1 MRVWALFFACLYL
14 NIYGQR
20 HTSTWYNIDN
30 GLPQS
35 SAKAIVK
42 DLYGFIWISTENG
55 LVRYDGSSFIT
66 FNNFKINNLHF
77 GEFIGDPLLD
87 NIAVLNS
94 FQENK
99 IIIKNR
105 FPTLAKLSDSDK
117 TTFLKGNNPIYR
129 VSNNGISSNFYNDIQ
144 YFIQLKNS
152 AYYFTEKDA
161 VIYKNEKGSEIK
173 ITLPFSNKNLSS
185 TFVCNETLFVNDP
198 KSRKTY
204 SIYKGKL
211 SVSEKHSLFN
221 DPESRVY
228 WQQITNQTFI
238 INHNNI
244 YIAEYKGNE
253 LTLKFLV
260 KYDEIGRHSYY
271 SMFYD
276 KDFDKLYLG
285 TLNNGLNIL
294 SLSNFYVAKKE
305 TDFANNIYFASLP
318 FSKNTIITEDGTE
331 FGKNGIVRQ
340 YPFGSSDNYLMM
352 YDNSGNIL
360 IQKRKGIFR
369 FYKDSGYRKKDSSF
383 IKKGF
388 EIFMKSGNIYASSF
402 SDLSD
407 YRLQISRKD
416 VAAQPDFTYHFKNFI
431 STFFQY
437 SENEVLA
444 ASSDGLYSI
453 VLGTDT
459 ITPVQRNI
467 EVKSII
473 RTKDN
478 QVWIMTSKSGFYLF
492 KNHKLIKMP
501 NDRNNSLQ
509 SAHYILED
517 QKGYYWISSNN
528 GLFKVPKKQLL
539 QYAVDKKT
547 PVYYYRFTKKDGFL
561 TNEFNGSSEP
571 NAYALENG
579 EFVFPS
585 MDGFVFFNPD
595 SIKTYYPEKK
605 NLYLERIKIR
615 NAETQYFHGSLDLKN
630 DYKTADIFI
639 DIPYFS
645 NLENLYLEAK
655 ISGQENS
662 EWEQVSPG
670 KELKYTISNLSPG
683 DYSLRVRMLVS
694 PDGVYEEKTVRFS
707 IEPLFY
713 QTLLFR
719 VSVTVIILVIIMI
732 IVQLTTNFLRIKNKA
747 LKQLVHNKNSELK
760 ETSLTLEVVK
770 SELQKETE
778 YQKKLVETIS
788 HDITTPIRF
797 IAMLSQKLYA
807 SDDVE
812 LQKKYF
818 DSIYKSSEQLYQ
830 FTLNLKEYTE
840 LYKAEN
846 IFEEKEYPINRILE
860 IKRKLFFEIAKEKDT
875 IIINTTG
882 TTVYSRVNESILTA
896 IIHNILDNAVKNT
909 FEGEIILNIKEN
921 NQHSIIIITDTGS
934 GMSADQITNYVNLFN
949 NPKLETPSF
958 KGKGLGLH
966 MVIHLVKKIKAG
978 IHFRQ
983 NDPKG
988 TVVEIILNKN

>member
-77 GEFIGDPLLD
+77 GEFIGEPLLD
-87 NIAVLNS
+87 KITVLNG

-105 FPTLAKLSDSDK
+105 FPTLAKLLDSDK
-117 TTFLKGNNPIYR
+117 TTFLKNNKPVYR
-129 VSNNGISSNFYNDIQ
+129 ISNNGISSNFYDDIQ
-144 YFIQLKNS
+144 YFIQLKNA

-161 VIYKNEKGSEIK
+161 IIYKNEEGNEIK
-173 ITLPFSNKNLSS
+173 IKLPFSNKNLSS
-185 TFVCNETLFVNDP
+185 TFVCNETLFVNNP

-204 SIYKGKL
+204 SLYKGKL
-211 SVSEKHSLFN
+211 SVSEKPSLFN
-221 DPESRVY
+221 DSDSRVY

-276 KDFDKLYLG
+276 QDFDKLYLG

-305 TDFANNIYFASLP
+305 ADFANNIYFASLP

-360 IQKRKGIFR
+360 IQKRKGVFR
-369 FYKDSGYRKKDSSF
+369 FYKDSGYRKKDSSVM
-383 IKKGF
+383 KKGF
-388 EIFMKSGNIYASSF
+388 EIFMKSGNMYASSF

-416 VAAQPDFTYHFKNFI
+416 AAAQPDFTYHFKNFI

-453 VLGTDT
+453 VLGTDI

-473 RTKDN
+473 RTKDK
-478 QVWIMTSKSGFYLF
+478 QVWVMTSKNGFYLF

-501 NDRNNSLQ
+501 NDRNHSLQ

-539 QYAVDKKT
+539 QYAADKKT

-605 NLYLERIKIR
+605 NLYLERIKIG
-615 NAETQYFHGSLDLKN
+615 NAETQHFYGSVDLKSN
-630 DYKTADIFI
+630 YKTADVFI

-662 EWEQVSPG
+662 EWEQVSTG
-670 KELKYTISNLSPG
+670 RELKYTISNLSPG
-683 DYSLRVRMLVS
+683 NYSLRVRMLVS
-694 PDGVYEEKTVRFS
+694 PNGAYEEKTVRFS

-875 IIINTTG
+875 VIINTTG
-882 TTVYSRVNESILTA
+882 TTVYSKVNESILTA

-909 FEGEIILNIKEN
+909 PEGEIILNIKEN

-988 TVVEIILNKN
+988 TIVEIILNKN